1 MNHSGFLNG
10 VGAAAILAVLGSISA
25 TVVTPLIGASA
36 LYMLLIPA
44 LGLAYIGYCLSNK
57 REKVGRATVLG
68 LWLALAIAAWFLKP
82 TPGLYL
88 LLHVSAIWLIR
99 SLYFYSSLISTV
111 LDLALNAIAVAAAL
125 WAFVHTGSLFAS
137 IWCFFLTQALSCAI
151 PATVGAGTGPSRKNG
166 YQSENFQRARKT
178 AEAALQ
184 QLFAK

>member
-1 MNHSGFLNG
+1 MNHPGFLNG

-25 TVVTPLIGASA
+25 TVVTPLIGTSA
-36 LYMLLIPA
+36 FYMLLIPA
-44 LGLAYIGYCLSNK
+44 LGLAYIVYCLSHT
-57 REKVGRATVLG
+57 REKVGRVTVLG

-88 LLHVSAIWLIR
+88 LLHVCAIWLIR
-99 SLYFYSSLISTV
+99 SAYFYSSLISTV
-111 LDLALNAIAVAAAL
+111 LDLALNAVAVAAAV
-125 WAFVHTGSLFAS
+125 WAFVHTGSIFAS

-151 PATVGAGTGPSRKNG
+151 PAAVGAGTDRSRKNS